1 MKEYLGQV
9 LSIICLRMNFFEI
22 KILIDTVDNFENV
35 LSIYKSELIEQFDVY
50 TINIEV
56 TDNGELLLTPDKK
69 SNEFLE
75 IYSSVEPDEAENS
88 SIEEKW
94 QKGMILDNLVYD
106 TVNSLLYRPVST
118 KELELEEE
126 IDGDDPF

>member
-9 LSIICLRMNFFEI
+9 LSINCLKKNFFEI

-35 LSIYKSELIEQFDVY
+35 LSIYKFDLIDQFDVY
-50 TINIEV
+50 TIHIEV
-56 TDNGELLLTPDKK
+56 TDSGELLLTPDGKA
-69 SNEFLE
+69 NEFLE
-75 IYSSVEPDEAENS
+75 IYSSIEPDEAGHSN
-88 SIEEKW
+88 IEEKW

-118 KELELEEE
+118 KELELEE
-126 IDGDDPF
+126 IDGDEPF